1 MSVTRAFEKLRQS
14 LPAVIVQRVSEKLAA
29 DPACHEVTVE
39 GFALYQVKDAKNLEF
54 LLERRTAG
62 SPEGTVRR
70 AVQEKHDFVAEALR
84 DGTQSHLWQGYVVT
98 DGKHTSLLVNLATEE
113 VLKVCLG

>member
-39 GFALYQVKDAKNLEF
+39 GFALCPVKNAKNLEF
-54 LLERRTAG
+54 LLERRATG
-62 SPEGTVRR
+62 SPEGAVRQ
-70 AVQEKHDFVAEALR
+70 AVQEKHDFVAKALR
-84 DGTQSHLWQGYVVT
+84 DGTQDHLWQGYVVT
-98 DGKHTSLLVNLATEE
+98 DGKHASLLVNLATGEA
-113 VLKVCLG
+113 LKVCLG